1 MSRYFGYVGYVE
13 SVETAPSVFK
23 EQVTERPYYGD
34 EIIINRRLEK
44 GEGPN
49 DDVEIGNE
57 FSILADAYAYE
68 HFSAIRYITWMGQ
81 RWKVSKVTV
90 QRPRLV
96 LDVGGLWN
104 GRTPES
110 R

>member
-1 MSRYFGYVGYVE
+1 MARYFGNVGYV
-13 SVETAPSVFK
+13 VYMETAPSVHK

-34 EIIINRRLEK
+34 VLSMNRRLEK
-44 GEGPN
+44 GEGVN
-49 DDVEIGNE
+49 DNVEIGNQ

-68 HFSAIRYITWMGQ
+68 NFASIRYITWMGQ

-90 QRPRLV
+90 QRPRL
-96 LDVGGLWN
+96 LIDIGGVWN

-110 R
+110 